1 MQRFSSAY
9 FQLVLTVLQFVFS
22 PPSGPGRSL
31 FSFLVYTKDSFWKSL
46 TFVTIKLILH
56 NFMSFSFLYSSLFMF
71 SAIPFSYCDVILHI
85 YFYYY
90 CDYFSSALNN
100 KLLLSKYCSPYWF
113 LGLQWN
119 GFIQSLILSC
129 MFLFKL
135 IIFLLLSITSNKH
148 FWNTSCIH
156 FLFVCCCVCIQA
168 TSICTWATVIFIFMV
183 TSPLSFQRR

>member
-71 SAIPFSYCDVILHI
+71 SAIPFSYI